1 MPDRAGSHA
10 PSPTPLV
17 LVVEDEFLLAMELE
31 AIILAQGWQVLGP
44 VTSVEEALDLLGTRL
59 PDVAVLDVNLHG
71 VMVTPVAEALARQN
85 IPFVVVTAYQPSR
98 LQGNAVL
105 AEAVSIGK
113 PVGERRL
120 VQAIVRVMRA

>member
-1 MPDRAGSHA
+1 VPDRAGSHA

-31 AIILAQGWQVLGP
+31 ALILAQGWRVLGP
-44 VTSVEEALDLLGTRL
+44 VASVEEALDLLGTQL

-71 VMVTPVAEALARQN
+71 VMVTPVAEALERQN
-85 IPFVVVTAYQPSR
+85 IPFVLVTAYQPSR
-98 LQGNAVL
+98 LQGSAVL
-105 AEAVSIGK
+105 AQAVNVGK

-120 VQAIVRVMRA
+120 VRAILQVMGA

>member
-1 MPDRAGSHA
+1 MPDRAGSYA

-31 AIILAQGWQVLGP
+31 AIILAQGWRVLGP
-44 VTSVEEALDLLGTRL
+44 VTSVEEALDLLGTQL

-71 VMVTPVAEALARQN
+71 VMVTPVAEALARQH
-85 IPFVVVTAYQPSR
+85 IPFVLTTAYQPSR
-98 LQGNAVL
+98 LRGNAVL
-105 AEAVSIGK
+105 AEAVNIGK

-120 VQAIVRVMRA
+120 VRAILQVMET

>member
-1 MPDRAGSHA
+1 MPGQKEQDAPA
-10 PSPTPLV
+10 PSLLV

-31 AIILAQGWQVLGP
+31 AIILAQGWRVLGP
-44 VTSVEEALDLLGTRL
+44 ATSVAEALDLLDSQL

-71 VMVTPVAEALARQN
+71 VMVTPVAEALARQH
-85 IPFVVVTAYQPSR
+85 IPFVLVTAYQPSR

-105 AEAVSIGK
+105 AEAVNVGK

-120 VQAIVRVMRA
+120 VQAIVQVMRA

>member
-1 MPDRAGSHA
+1 MPGRTAPEA
-10 PSPTPLV
+10 PSNSLLV

-31 AIILAQGWQVLGP
+31 AIILAQGWRVLGP

-85 IPFVVVTAYQPSR
+85 IPFVLTTAYQPSR
-98 LQGNAVL
+98 LQGSVVL
-105 AEAVSIGK
+105 AEAVNVGK

-120 VQAIVRVMRA
+120 VQAIVQVMRA